1 MKKLLLLP
9 LLLIGITTPV
19 KAEALTWK
27 EFWEPFVESYHYGH
41 DHGTGYWGD
50 WHYDHHHPHP
60 HYGPP
65 RRRRCEVTVTKK
77 QWIPGHYLGNSYNW
91 IPGYWEKRDVI
102 EWRRCGR
109 PDRRRPVVTP
119 L

>member
-19 KAEALTWK
+19 KAEALTWT

-41 DHGTGYWGD
+41 DHGSGHWED
-50 WHYDHHHPHP
+50 WHYDHHHRR
-60 HYGPP
+60 P
-65 RRRRCEVTVTKK
+65 RRRMCEYVITTKT
-77 QWIPGHYLGNSYNW
+77 WRPGHYFRNSNVW
-91 IPGYWEKRDVI
+91 SPGYYETRDHLKY
-102 EWRRCGR
+102 R
-109 PDRRRPVVTP
+109 PCRKHRP

>member
-19 KAEALTWK
+19 KAEALTWN

-41 DHGTGYWGD
+41 DHGTGHWHD
-50 WHYDHHHPHP
+50 WRYDHHHRRP
-60 HYGPP
+60 HYGPY
-65 RRRRCEVTVTKK
+65 RRRCEVTITKK
-77 QWIPGHYLGNSYNW
+77 YWVPGQYIGRSW
-91 IPGYWEKRDVI
+91 VPGYYEHRDVI
-102 EWRRCGR
+102 EWERCRVR
-109 PDRRRPVVTP
+109 P